1 MPIKIVE
8 LELTRAVPDF
18 RIDDYQDKDIWAVVR
33 LNGEPVSWL
42 RIENQQL
49 PLTSRQ
55 ILERVA
61 QEYSWQIYNIGLR
74 RQLLDQGYLT
84 DGSALIDAAFQAPPQ
99 PAQALPATV
108 IFYLSPGYKPNQSQL
123 EQAMTAL
130 LAQDHPDYEILVAS
144 DEPVPA
150 ILQNLPGLK
159 LISGPNTFR
168 QAVREARGEVSVISG
183 PQVKVGHGWLRSL
196 VHTFENPRV
205 GSATGPHLPLE
216 LETPAQL
223 EFFQKSGRLDW
234 FSRFSYFEQVYDVPP
249 QNLGQP
255 YHAAFRQKFLLEEIN
270 HPLFSKGRF
279 GISQNL
285 HLHYR
290 ALERGL
296 MVSYEPQAIV
306 WERYPREASA
316 VQAQLSRENGERDA
330 FMLERL
336 SKNPA
341 NRFFM
346 ALKLAKKVKS
356 NPGTTLVSL
365 SRILRYKLRQS

>member
-1 MPIKIVE
+1 
-8 LELTRAVPDF
+8 
-18 RIDDYQDKDIWAVVR
+18 
-33 LNGEPVSWL
+33 VSWL

-49 PLTSRQ
+49 PLSSRQ
-55 ILERVA
+55 ILEKIA

-74 RQLLDQGYLT
+74 RQLLDQGYLS
-84 DGSALIDAAFQAPPQ
+84 DGAALIDAAFQASPQ
-99 PAQALPATV
+99 PAQILPATV
-108 IFYLSPGYKPNQSQL
+108 IFYLSSGYKPNQSQL
-123 EQAMTAL
+123 EQSITAL
-130 LAQDHPDYEILVAS
+130 LAQNHLDYEILVAS
-144 DEPVPA
+144 DEPV
-150 ILQNLPGLK
+150 
-159 LISGPNTFR
+159 SFR
-168 QAVREARGEVSVISG
+168 QAVREARGEVSIISG

-234 FSRFSYFEQVYDVPP
+234 FARFAYFDQVYDVPP

-255 YHAAFRQKFLLEEIN
+255 YHTAFRQKFLLEEIN
-270 HPLFSKGRF
+270 HPLFAKGRF
-279 GISQNL
+279 GLSQNL

-306 WERYPREASA
+306 WERYPREAPA
-316 VQAQLSRENGERDA
+316 VQAQLSREEGERGA

-341 NRFFM
+341 SRFFM
-346 ALKLAKKVKS
+346 ALKLAKKVK
-356 NPGTTLVSL
+356 NQPGNTLVSL
-365 SRILRYKLRQS
+365 SRILRYKLGQS